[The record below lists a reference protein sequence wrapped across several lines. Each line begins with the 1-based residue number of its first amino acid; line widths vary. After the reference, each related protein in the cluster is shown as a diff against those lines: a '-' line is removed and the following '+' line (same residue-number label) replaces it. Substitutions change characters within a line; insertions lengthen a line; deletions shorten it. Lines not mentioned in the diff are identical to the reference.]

1 MINAMPEN
9 VKQPSVT
16 NIGENLLHTSF
27 SSYSSSGVE
36 TVKLLLLTEF
46 IIILFRASFLY
57 FKIIFLIQFN
67 KKYYFTKQNLTIYNY
82 LYV

>member
-1 MINAMPEN
+1 MINAMPET

-46 IIILFRASFLY
+46 IIIVCY
-57 FKIIFLIQFN
+57 F
-67 KKYYFTKQNLTIYNY
+67 FTLK
-82 LYV
+82 